1 MLNDAFK
8 LVGSLAIVVTGPD
21 GQVKDKCEVHNLVV
35 DTGKAFI
42 AGRMTGTVT
51 AMSHM
56 SLGTG
61 AVAAVVADT
70 ALDAEIGRVSLT
82 NASSTGAVA
91 TYIAN
96 FPADTATGAITEAG
110 IFNAAS
116 AGSMLCRTVFPVVN
130 KAAADSMAITWQVTA
145 S

>member
-1 MLNDAFK
+1 MLNDSFK

-35 DTGKAFI
+35 DTGKTFI

-56 SLGTG
+56 ALGTG
-61 AVAAVVADT
+61 SVAAAAADT
-70 ALDAEIGRVSLT
+70 ALGAEAGRVTLT
-82 NASSTGAVA
+82 SASSTGAVA
-91 TYIAN
+91 TYAAS
-96 FPADTATGAITEAG
+96 FPAGTATGAITEAG
-110 IFNAAS
+110 IFNAATD
-116 AGSMLCRTVFPVVN
+116 GSMLCRTVFAVVN
-130 KAAADSMAITWQVTA
+130 KAAADAMSITWQVTA